1 MSWLTQ
7 MTVGQSAVG
16 SSQFIQIQSA
26 ASTDLPANR
35 FVLEWNGL
43 KESVFDGYEYTDGD
57 DQVTHYV
64 ADSTDWPNKVEW
76 GGRHHGWIRVTM
88 HQAQAT
94 AVNTVWATAGQQAQ
108 QKVYNFYYTWTGQ
121 LPDQW
126 PRWNHIDEF
135 TGNFSPIQIEK
146 EIAPETFLK
155 WLEKIG
161 HDDAF
166 LRVSYKMQ
174 KKMMKAT
181 GHLPPWDPRK
191 IEELEEKRQRFLAH
205 ARELTERGQEILKDR
220 LYERWGIREI
230 PPITP
235 EMLDQIMENSTN
247 FLKECLSEEEL
258 KWYDEEG
265 HIKVRSS
272 RNSNI
277 FYIIEK
283 KAHGTIEKWV
293 NNEHTENIC
302 YQSKMSRLPL
312 NDNLA
317 MKVLDVKYNEQEFL
331 KVGNSRRLVR
341 H

>member
-1 MSWLTQ
+1 MSWFQQ
-7 MTVGQSAVG
+7 MATASDGQYTS
-16 SSQFIQIQSA
+16 IQTA
-26 ASTDLPANR
+26 ASTADTQFTR
-35 FVLEWNGL
+35 FTLEWNGL
-43 KESVFDGYEYTDGD
+43 KESVFDGYECVEGAP

-64 ADSTDWPNKVEW
+64 ADSNDWPNKIEW
-76 GGRHHGWIRVTM
+76 GGQHRGWIRVTM
-88 HQAQAT
+88 HAADTNTLWT
-94 AVNTVWATAGQQAQ
+94 AAVGQVQ
-108 QKVYNFYYTWTGQ
+108 QKVYNFYYTWNGN
-121 LPDQW
+121 LPDAW
-126 PRWNHIDEF
+126 PQWNHIDEF
-135 TGNFSPIQIEK
+135 TGNFSPIHIEQ

-161 HDDAF
+161 HDDAY

-191 IEELEEKRQRFLAH
+191 IKELEEGRQRFIAH

-235 EMLDQIMENSTN
+235 EMLDQIIENSTN

-317 MKVLDVKYNEQEFL
+317 MKVLDVKYNEEEFL
-331 KVGNSRRLVR
+331 RVGNSSRLVR

>member
-1 MSWLTQ
+1 MSWFQQ
-7 MTVGQSAVG
+7 MATANGSGQ
-16 SSQFIQIQSA
+16 QIQFSA
-26 ASTDLPANR
+26 ATSTADTQFTR
-35 FVLEWNGL
+35 FTLHWNGL
-43 KESVFDGYEYTDGD
+43 KESVFDGYEYTDGP

-64 ADSTDWPNKVEW
+64 ADSNAWPNKVEW
-76 GGRHHGWIRVTM
+76 GGKNRGWIRVTM
-88 HQAQAT
+88 HAADT
-94 AVNTVWATAGQQAQ
+94 DTVWNAAVGQVQ
-108 QKVYNFYYTWTGQ
+108 QRVYNFYYTWTGNY
-121 LPDQW
+121 PAGW
-126 PRWNHIDEF
+126 PQWNHIDEF
-135 TGNFSPIQIEK
+135 TGEFSPISIEQ

-155 WLEKIG
+155 WLERIG
-161 HDDAF
+161 HDDAY

-174 KKMMKAT
+174 KKMMKVT

-191 IEELEEKRQRFLAH
+191 IKELEEGRQRFIAR
-205 ARELTERGQEILKDR
+205 ARELTEAGRKVVEDR

-235 EMLDQIMENSTN
+235 EMLDQIVENSTN

-265 HIKVRSS
+265 HIKVRST

-277 FYIIEK
+277 FYVIEK
-283 KAHGTIEKWV
+283 KAHGTIERWV
-293 NNEHTENIC
+293 NNEHAENIC

-317 MKVLDVKYNEQEFL
+317 MKVLDVKHNEEEFL
-331 KVGNSRRLVR
+331 RIGNRRRLVVR

>member
-1 MSWLTQ
+1 MSWFTQ
-7 MTVGQSAVG
+7 MASANDQMM
-16 SSQFIQIQSA
+16 QFSA
-26 ASTDLPANR
+26 ATSTADTQTQFAR
-35 FVLEWNGL
+35 FTLEWNGL
-43 KESVFDGYEYTDGD
+43 KESVFDGYEHTDGP

-64 ADSTDWPNKVEW
+64 ADSSDWPNKIEW
-76 GGRHHGWIRVTM
+76 GGQHRGWIKVTM
-88 HQAQAT
+88 HAADS
-94 AVNTVWATAGQQAQ
+94 VTVWDTATTVGQQR
-108 QKVYNFYYTWTGQ
+108 VYNFYYTWNGN
-121 LPDQW
+121 LPDAW
-126 PRWNHIDEF
+126 PQWNHIDEF
-135 TGNFSPIQIEK
+135 TGNFSPIHIEQ

-174 KKMMKAT
+174 KKMMKAV

-191 IEELEEKRQRFLAH
+191 VEQLEGKRLAFVAH
-205 ARELTERGQEILKDR
+205 IADLSERGKELWEKR

-235 EMLDQIMENSTN
+235 EMLDQIIENSTN

-265 HIKVRSS
+265 HIKVRST

-277 FYIIEK
+277 FYVIEK

-317 MKVLDVKYNEQEFL
+317 MKVLDVKYNEEEFL
-331 KVGNSRRLVR
+331 RIGNSRRILVR

>member
-1 MSWLTQ
+1 MSWFQQ
-7 MTVGQSAVG
+7 MASANG
-16 SSQFIQIQSA
+16 AAQMQFSA
-26 ASTDLPANR
+26 ATTTADTQFTR
-35 FVLEWNGL
+35 FTLHWNGL
-43 KESVFDGYEYTDGD
+43 KESVFDGYEHTDGP
-57 DQVTHYV
+57 DQVTTFT
-64 ADSTDWPNKVEW
+64 ADTTDWPNRIQW
-76 GGRHHGWIRVTM
+76 GGKNRGWIRVTTN
-88 HQAQAT
+88 QFSAASTGIQP
-94 AVNTVWATAGQQAQ
+94 
-108 QKVYNFYYTWTGQ
+108 KVYNFYYKWNGN
-121 LPDQW
+121 LPDAW
-126 PRWNHIDEF
+126 PQWNHIDEL
-135 TGNFSPIQIEK
+135 TTNFSPICIEQ

-191 IEELEEKRQRFLAH
+191 IEELEEGRQRFLAR
-205 ARELTERGQEILKDR
+205 ARELTEAGRKMLMDQ

-235 EMLDQIMENSTN
+235 EMLDQIVENSTN

-265 HIKVRSS
+265 HIKVRST

-277 FYIIEK
+277 FYVIEK

-293 NNEHTENIC
+293 NNKHTENIC

-317 MKVLDVKYNEQEFL
+317 MKVLDVKYNEEEFL
-331 KVGNSRRLVR
+331 RVGNSRRILVR

>member
-1 MSWLTQ
+1 MAWFQ
-7 MTVGQSAVG
+7 MMVASQTAAV
-16 SSQFIQIQSA
+16 SQFAPIQSA
-26 ASTDLPANR
+26 ASTDCDTFILH
-35 FVLEWNGL
+35 WNGL
-43 KESVFDGYEYTDGD
+43 QESFFDGYECTDGP
-57 DQVTHYV
+57 DQVTQFT
-64 ADSTDWPNKVEW
+64 ANTNTWPNRIQW
-76 GGRHHGWIRVTM
+76 GGKNRGWIRVTM
-88 HQAQAT
+88 GA
-94 AVNTVWATAGQQAQ
+94 NTVATGQ
-108 QKVYNFYYTWTGQ
+108 QKVFNFYYTWTGQ

-135 TGNFSPIQIEK
+135 TGEFSPICIEQ

-161 HDDAF
+161 HDDAY

-191 IEELEEKRQRFLAH
+191 IKELEEGRQRFLAH

-235 EMLDQIMENSTN
+235 EMLDQIVENSTN

-265 HIKVRSS
+265 HIKVRST

-277 FYIIEK
+277 FYVIEK

-317 MKVLDVKYNEQEFL
+317 MKVLDVKYNEEEFL
-331 KVGNSRRLVR
+331 RVGNSRRILVR